1 MEEDNRIWNPNA
13 ESRSDESLPSG
24 QDGAGGEIEGARE
37 FGHGREAA
45 LAAADLPA
53 AADIAAP
60 GDRAVGVH
68 IDQEPVAARP
78 AALTIIFWRVR
89 RELMIG

>member
-60 GDRAVGVH
+60 V
-68 IDQEPVAARP
+68 IEPSGSTLTRSRSRHVQP
-78 AALTIIFWRVR
+78 LTIIFWRVR